1 MSYDLATTLNTL
13 LTALQI
19 LYISARWRKRLYST
33 MLLTSKF
40 EFLIAVK
47 LYHICPRAL
56 HRFHILFRNIATS
69 IAWKFYQKVNR

>member
-13 LTALQI
+13 LTALPT
-19 LYISARWRKRLYST
+19 LYISAGRRKRLYNAFNFE
-33 MLLTSKF
+33 F

-56 HRFHILFRNIATS
+56 HRSHILFRNIATS
-69 IAWKFYQKVNR
+69 IAWNFLSESE